1 MLAFPPASLAF
12 VDELSL
18 VAVFELPDALVL
30 ASLSVLVES
39 PPVVVPPVEP
49 DPEASL
55 ALVEVLV
62 LALTDSDVLRLSLV
76 LTEPEVLKLSLVLID
91 PEVLRLSLVLTEPE
105 VLKLSL
111 ALTDSDVLVL

>member
-1 MLAFPPASLAF
+1 MLAFPPASLTF

-55 ALVEVLV
+55 VLIEVLV
-62 LALTDSDVLRLSLV
+62 LSLTDSDVLKLSLV
-76 LTEPEVLKLSLVLID
+76 LTEPEVLKLSLTDILTLCDSLILI
-91 PEVLRLSLVLTEPE
+91 EV
-105 VLKLSL
+105 LSL
-111 ALTDSDVLVL
+111 ALTLFERLMLAL